1 MTSAKHKNPPAKPK
15 EKYSVQQA
23 LTNYYLLIMFT
34 LFPLFFT
41 DAYFNIRHD
50 KYYFFIIL
58 TGILVIAEFLI
69 IMTAS
74 VDKPPEDSKLEKP
87 KPKHLYEELSFMD
100 WAFIVFLGINVISTL
115 LSAHPLDAL
124 LGTQGRNNGLVLMA
138 FYTAAYFMITR
149 CFIYFDYIFV
159 ALAFG

>member
-34 LFPLFFT
+34 LFPFVFLPTHILTSGMTSITFSL
-41 DAYFNIRHD
+41 Y
-50 KYYFFIIL
+50 L

-74 VDKPPEDSKLEKP
+74 VDKT
-87 KPKHLYEELSFMD
+87 
-100 WAFIVFLGINVISTL
+100 A
-115 LSAHPLDAL
+115 
-124 LGTQGRNNGLVLMA
+124 GRLKA
-138 FYTAAYFMITR
+138 
-149 CFIYFDYIFV
+149 
-159 ALAFG
+159 

>member
-1 MTSAKHKNPPAKPK
+1 MTSAKHKNPAAKPK

-23 LTNYYLLIMFT
+23 LTNYYLLVMFT

-41 DAYFNIRHD
+41 DAYFNVRHD

-74 VDKPPEDSKLEKP
+74 VDTQSLKSLNQSICMKSFRLWTG
-87 KPKHLYEELSFMD
+87 HLLYSS
-100 WAFIVFLGINVISTL
+100 G
-115 LSAHPLDAL
+115 
-124 LGTQGRNNGLVLMA
+124 
-138 FYTAAYFMITR
+138 
-149 CFIYFDYIFV
+149 
-159 ALAFG
+159 